1 MCRTAPTRSQLL
13 AWSRRAVLEF
23 EERKAILEELRTILK
38 EGVQRHPRTEIQG
51 LYKAIEEEY
60 LNLSLRA

>member
-1 MCRTAPTRSQLL
+1 ML

-38 EGVQRHPRTEIQG
+38 EGAQRHSRSEIQA
-51 LYKAIEEEY
+51 LYNAIEEEY